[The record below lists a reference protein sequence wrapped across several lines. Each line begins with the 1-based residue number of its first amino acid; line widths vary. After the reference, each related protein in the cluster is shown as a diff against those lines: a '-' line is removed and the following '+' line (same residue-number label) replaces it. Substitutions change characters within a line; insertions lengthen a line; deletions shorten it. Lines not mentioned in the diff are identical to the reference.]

1 MDPASGRSQKPMGVT
16 QGMPGDAIE
25 HVSHCESQP
34 TEANLCGV
42 GVVGVV
48 EAATVTADGDEEGT
62 AVMCHKAECAG
73 DAEQAMLD
81 HCITL
86 APEQDVAMRLH
97 ALIEHG
103 VRKPCEPRENVPDGA
118 GVPWLRGN
126 TQVTET
132 QVTLEHV
139 VEFVEWLH
147 DIIGELSNLLAA
159 AVTVVPELAVRNAR
173 RGDPVAALLE
183 EGAQGGEWIY

>member
-1 MDPASGRSQKPMGVT
+1 M
-16 QGMPGDAIE
+16 
-25 HVSHCESQP
+25 
-34 TEANLCGV
+34 EATRVVPEVAGV

-48 EAATVTADGDEEGT
+48 EASAVTANGGEQGAA
-62 AVMCHKAECAG
+62 AVRDKAECAWDG
-73 DAEQAMLD
+73 SQAMLD

-118 GVPWLRGN
+118 GVA
-126 TQVTET
+126 
-132 QVTLEHV
+132 LEV
-139 VEFVEWLH
+139 FVEFVERLH

>member
-1 MDPASGRSQKPMGVT
+1 
-16 QGMPGDAIE
+16 
-25 HVSHCESQP
+25 
-34 TEANLCGV
+34 
-42 GVVGVV
+42 
-48 EAATVTADGDEEGT
+48 
-62 AVMCHKAECAG
+62 
-73 DAEQAMLD
+73 MLD

-86 APEQDVAMRLH
+86 APEQDVAMRLN

-103 VRKPCEPRENVPDGA
+103 VRKPCEPRENVPDST
-118 GVPWLRGN
+118 GVPRLRRN

-132 QVTLEHV
+132 QVTLEV
-139 VEFVEWLH
+139 FVEFVERLH

-183 EGAQGGEWIY
+183 EHAEAAADVNVVMCPPICAAHSELIDGAEQRVGDGQQNEGAFGGLRGVRLFRRVD